1 MNRKQFI
8 VAISMVAVVAIAICA
23 GVLYFFGR
31 SHSEGDVVGKKELTT
46 SELSAI
52 RLLSSN
58 FLQESG
64 NFGID
69 LDTLSSDTVSQRMQ
83 DIANDNGGT
92 SWVKRTEI
100 SGRVVS
106 KYVDLSGGFPYDSSK
121 IANADYTDGNR
132 VANFS
137 AGPMDVTPSETG
149 SYIYTDRNEPILTA
163 QVRFAG
169 NSTLSHFAQSTKGI
183 DKSKIEN
190 DDEKSTPWDISEQ
203 TVMVRGTLTVAQD
216 GAGEKWRVRGIKF
229 DEGAF
234 AMPFWEPTPYTTSY
248 PGTELGGTV
257 VRTVEFPTGEESTDV
272 PE

>member
-31 SHSEGDVVGKKELTT
+31 GNSEGDVVGTKELTT
-46 SELSAI
+46 SELSSI
-52 RLLSSN
+52 RILSSN

-69 LDTLSSDTVSQRMQ
+69 LDTMSAATVSQRMQ

-92 SWVKRTEI
+92 SWLKRTEVA
-100 SGRVVS
+100 GRVAS
-106 KYVDLSGGFPYDSSK
+106 KYIDLSGGFPYDQSK

-132 VANFS
+132 VASFS
-137 AGPMDVTPSETG
+137 SGSMDVTPSEKG
-149 SYIYTDRNEPILTA
+149 SYIYTNRNEPILTA
-163 QVRFAG
+163 DVNFVG
-169 NSTLSHFAQSTKGI
+169 SSTLSHFAQSTSGI

-203 TVMVRGTLTVAQD
+203 TVPVKGTLIVAQD

-234 AMPFWEPTPYTTSY
+234 AMPFWEPAPYTTSY

-257 VRTVEFPTGEESTDV
+257 VRTVEFPTGEENTDA

>member
-8 VAISMVAVVAIAICA
+8 VAISVVAVVAVAICA
-23 GVLYFFGR
+23 GVFYFFGR
-31 SHSEGDVVGKKELTT
+31 GHSEGDVVGKKDLTT
-46 SELSAI
+46 SELSAV

-69 LDTLSSDTVSQRMQ
+69 LDTMSSSTVSQRMQ

-92 SWVKRTEI
+92 SWTKRTEVA
-100 SGRVVS
+100 GRVAS
-106 KYVDLSGGFPYDSSK
+106 KYIDLSGGFPYDQSK

-132 VANFS
+132 VASFS
-137 AGPMDVTPSETG
+137 AGPMDVNPSETG
-149 SYIYTDRNEPILTA
+149 DYIYTNRNEPILT
-163 QVRFAG
+163 VEVSFTG
-169 NSTLSHFAQSTKGI
+169 TSTLSHFAQSTKGI

-203 TVMVRGTLTVAQD
+203 TIPVKGTLTVAQENT
-216 GAGEKWRVRGIKF
+216 GGKWRVRGISF
-229 DEGAF
+229 EDGAF
-234 AMPFWEPTPYTTSY
+234 AMPFWEPAPYTTSY

-257 VRTVEFPTGEESTDV
+257 VRTIEFPTGEENTDA